1 MQRSLSLPHGIGLA
15 LGSIAGSG
23 LLFLPSLTLVVGG
36 SDVMLV
42 WLAATL
48 VCLPVLFLLA
58 DVVREFDDGSGIE
71 GLIARGLGRHV
82 AAGVPLLFLS
92 IVMLGIPAGAL
103 IAGTYLAEA
112 VGGGQAVTHLTAL
125 VIVGV
130 AAGVNLAGIRL
141 GARVQLVTAA
151 LLIAIGVAL
160 VALTSLDAAGGY
172 DAVAPGPPDAGRLL
186 SGVLIAFF
194 AYAGFENLTFIAG
207 EFRNPRRDFPIA
219 MASAFAAYGLLAVAL
234 TANLAAIVP
243 AGRIDEVAGLSQL
256 AETVEPAALA
266 TGVITALALALM
278 QVNAN
283 SWVWGMS
290 RLVRS
295 AASAGR
301 LPRSLGALDGRG
313 VPRRAVALLSAG
325 FLLTLGLA
333 AFAGD
338 LVTDLLVT
346 ASAGFV
352 VLYLLAVL
360 AYLRRARAA
369 GRRAL
374 AGLLLVVLVALL
386 ANDVLY
392 ALPALGVIG
401 LSAVASLARARRY
414 SNQTMSRIISVR
426 PTPAPVML
434 SGARFCRQKPG
445 SARDAG

>member
-1 MQRSLSLPHGIGLA
+1 MQRPLSLPHGIALA

-36 SDVMLV
+36 RDVMLV

-71 GLIARGLGRHV
+71 GLIARGLGPHIG
-82 AAGVPLLFLS
+82 AGVPVLFLS
-92 IVMLGIPAGAL
+92 IVMLGIPAGSL
-103 IAGTYLAEA
+103 IAGAYLAEA
-112 VGGGQAVTHLTAL
+112 VGGGRAVEHLTAL

-130 AAGVNLAGIRL
+130 AAGVNLGGIRI

-151 LLIAIGVAL
+151 LLVTIGAAL
-160 VALTSLDAAGGY
+160 VALTSPDAAGGY
-172 DAVAPGPPDAGRLL
+172 DAVAPVAPDAGRLL
-186 SGVLIAFF
+186 SGVLLAFF

-219 MASAFAAYGLLAVAL
+219 MAAAFAAYGLLAVAL

-243 AGRIDEVAGLSQL
+243 AGQVNEVAGLSQL
-256 AETVEPAALA
+256 AETIEPAALA

-290 RLVRS
+290 RLVR
-295 AASAGR
+295 AAANAGR
-301 LPRSLGALDGRG
+301 LPRSLAALDESG
-313 VPRRAVALLSAG
+313 VPRRAVGLLSGG
-325 FLLTLGLA
+325 FLVTLSVA
-333 AFAGD
+333 ALDQG

-360 AYLRRARAA
+360 AYARRARAA
-369 GRRAL
+369 ARRVL
-374 AGLLLVVLVALL
+374 AGVLLVILVALL
-386 ANDVLY
+386 ANDAPH

-401 LSAVASLARARRY
+401 LSAGASLAGARR
-414 SNQTMSRIISVR
+414 RR
-426 PTPAPVML
+426 PVGECA
-434 SGARFCRQKPG
+434 A
-445 SARDAG
+445 A

>member
-1 MQRSLSLPHGIGLA
+1 
-15 LGSIAGSG
+15 
-23 LLFLPSLTLVVGG
+23 
-36 SDVMLV
+36 
-42 WLAATL
+42 
-48 VCLPVLFLLA
+48 
-58 DVVREFDDGSGIE
+58 
-71 GLIARGLGRHV
+71 
-82 AAGVPLLFLS
+82 
-92 IVMLGIPAGAL
+92 
-103 IAGTYLAEA
+103 
-112 VGGGQAVTHLTAL
+112 
-125 VIVGV
+125 
-130 AAGVNLAGIRL
+130 
-141 GARVQLVTAA
+141 
-151 LLIAIGVAL
+151 
-160 VALTSLDAAGGY
+160 
-172 DAVAPGPPDAGRLL
+172 
-186 SGVLIAFF
+186 
-194 AYAGFENLTFIAG
+194 
-207 EFRNPRRDFPIA
+207 
-219 MASAFAAYGLLAVAL
+219 
-234 TANLAAIVP
+234 
-243 AGRIDEVAGLSQL
+243 
-256 AETVEPAALA
+256 
-266 TGVITALALALM
+266 M

-313 VPRRAVALLSAG
+313 VPRRAVGLLSAG
-325 FLLTLGLA
+325 FLVTLGLA

-360 AYLRRARAA
+360 AYLRRARAT

-374 AGLLLVVLVALL
+374 AGLLLIVLVALL

-401 LSAVASLARARRY
+401 LSAVASFARARRY

>member
-1 MQRSLSLPHGIGLA
+1 MERALSLPHGIALA

-36 SDVMLV
+36 RDVMLV
-42 WLAATL
+42 WLAATV

-71 GLIARGLGRHV
+71 GLIARGLGPHV
-82 AAGVPLLFLS
+82 GAGVPVLFLS
-92 IVMLGIPAGAL
+92 IVTLGIPAGSL

-112 VGGGQAVTHLTAL
+112 VGGGQPVAHLTGL

-130 AAGVNLAGIRL
+130 AAGVNLAGIRI
-141 GARVQLVTAA
+141 GARLQLVTAA
-151 LLIAIGVAL
+151 LLITIGVAL
-160 VALTSLDAAGGY
+160 VALTSPEAASGY
-172 DAVAPGPPDAGRLL
+172 EAVAPGAPDAGRLL
-186 SGVLIAFF
+186 SGVLLAFF

-207 EFRNPRRDFPIA
+207 EFRNPRRDFPLA
-219 MASAFAAYGLLAVAL
+219 MAAAFAAYGLLAVAL
-234 TANLAAIVP
+234 TANLAAIAP
-243 AGRIDEVAGLSQL
+243 AGQVDEVAGLSQL
-256 AETVEPAALA
+256 AETVQPAALA

-295 AASAGR
+295 AAEAGR
-301 LPRSLGALDGRG
+301 LPRSLAALDSRG
-313 VPRRAVALLSAG
+313 VPRRAVGLLSAG
-325 FLLTLGLA
+325 FLVTLGIA
-333 AFAGD
+333 AFDEG

-360 AYLRRARAA
+360 AYARRARGA
-369 GRRAL
+369 GRRTL
-374 AGLLLVVLVALL
+374 AGLLLIVLVALL
-386 ANDVLY
+386 ANDPPH

-401 LSAVASLARARRY
+401 LSAGASLARTRALPMRR
-414 SNQTMSRIISVR
+414 RR
-426 PTPAPVML
+426 RRAL
-434 SGARFCRQKPG
+434 GA
-445 SARDAG
+445 